1 MTFLLLSRSLLA
13 TALLLSTAVLA
24 DDDDDDMPDG
34 DADLAEKPKKVV
46 PKKEA
51 RKEAKKEPR
60 KAQPKKEQEPEQPQP
75 GGSDSKG
82 RDDDDDDDDI
92 LVDEPV
98 APVKKPEVRSAPPA
112 DIEDSTLD
120 EEPPVRAREAVKEG
134 RSSLP
139 TRRLDDETPPIDTE
153 RSVDGES
160 QSPPRSTQPERPTP
174 KDNGDREAVKPK
186 PKMHTI
192 DSPVSEPDEAE
203 GAPTGLIMASAIGGV
218 IVVLAGAGV
227 GGYFIVQA
235 LQTTATGTVVI
246 TPR

>member
-24 DDDDDDMPDG
+24 DDDDDMPDG

-82 RDDDDDDDDI
+82 RDDDDDDI